1 MVSKLD
7 NTGSPVPLR
16 RADMA
21 RATAVARPPES
32 SSAPTASTD
41 RSSAAASSSL
51 LARATD
57 IARAAPEIDEA
68 KVARIKEALA
78 KGEFQMNPDAIAR
91 AFMDMESG
99 R

>member
-16 RADMA
+16 RGDMPRPASVA
-21 RATAVARPPES
+21 RAPEG

-41 RSSAAASSSL
+41 RSSAATGSSL

-57 IARAAPEIDEA
+57 IARAAPEIDDA

-78 KGEFQMNPDAIAR
+78 KGEFQINPDAIAR
-91 AFMDMESG
+91 AFIDMESG